1 MSAIR
6 QSENLKESRFA
17 MKDKP
22 QAGGLAA
29 GVRQEKERK
38 ASQGKKS
45 EPGAQVEPKSIK
57 RMKVVD
63 AVKYLRTSKGKIR
76 ELVKEGVLTQEEDPL
91 DKRKRLLRVDELD
104 RLKKCSVDKD
114 QLSD

>member
-6 QSENLKESRFA
+6 QCENLKESRFA
-17 MKDKP
+17 MKDKQ

-29 GVRQEKERK
+29 IQRQKRGLK

-45 EPGAQVEPKSIK
+45 EPGAHVQPESIK

-104 RLKKCSVDKD
+104 RLKKSSVNKD
-114 QLSD
+114 